1 MRTASLIKIVL
12 ATFTALHFALLP
24 LVLSWDSQAYID
36 QALML
41 GQARFWSDWHFLRT
55 PMFQSITRAAFIL
68 LGENRIALLSVTVA
82 MGFLGLLVTQRILR
96 EWLSPALS
104 WLITLFLSLNPLL
117 ITYQHT
123 FLTESGSFMWLGLVM
138 LAFIRCVKRGFDTS
152 SCITAGLTIAAGY
165 YFRPT
170 ILILSFIGTACF
182 VVLHGVKPFSR
193 VARVALLTLLLPQ
206 VLALPWKYMGSKSN
220 WESAQVAFGV
230 LNQVVIP
237 QDSPLIESARD
248 KYRLAIEQ
256 SKVNG
261 SLTASG
267 MGDEYIYPLL
277 DTLSVQM
284 KGGSATGFFLKV
296 VRTYP
301 IEYIRGFAR
310 GMLHLWGMPGLDS
323 DNRMFMNAV
332 FRNGGTVIFPGPP
345 PFEEFIKRCF
355 FAKGTPSHISPL
367 IEALTPVFVW
377 IYRVGSLFLIL
388 LFAIAIKR
396 RDGMTL
402 VVTIVPLVFIVY
414 HAAVLFSLDRMA
426 VPVTPYVIAVPLVL
440 TARVTFFAINK
451 LWSKQ

>member
-1 MRTASLIKIVL
+1 M
-12 ATFTALHFALLP
+12 
-24 LVLSWDSQAYID
+24 
-36 QALML
+36 
-41 GQARFWSDWHFLRT
+41 
-55 PMFQSITRAAFIL
+55 
-68 LGENRIALLSVTVA
+68 
-82 MGFLGLLVTQRILR
+82 
-96 EWLSPALS
+96 
-104 WLITLFLSLNPLL
+104 
-117 ITYQHT
+117 
-123 FLTESGSFMWLGLVM
+123 
-138 LAFIRCVKRGFDTS
+138 
-152 SCITAGLTIAAGY
+152 
-165 YFRPT
+165 
-170 ILILSFIGTACF
+170 
-182 VVLHGVKPFSR
+182 
-193 VARVALLTLLLPQ
+193 
-206 VLALPWKYMGSKSN
+206 
-220 WESAQVAFGV
+220 
-230 LNQVVIP
+230 IP